1 MKKRGVTRI
10 AGAIFN
16 LLLLLTP
23 FAVSAQTEPVKTPG
37 PAIGQQLVREGAFAV
52 KLADVLEVVSTDDEV
67 EAESRLGELG
77 IAPRNGWIADYP
89 VTPDIVV
96 ELQNAV
102 SAAAEADKL
111 NFEKDEAL
119 RRFDR
124 VNQEFSLGIK
134 PHAGGAQAP
143 GNQLTAGT
151 LENQTVINN
160 YYSEQGPP
168 VVTYY
173 TPPADYVYLYG
184 WVPSP
189 FWSFGLWFPGFFILN
204 DFHRVVHINNRVH
217 FISNHY
223 NDFRRHRVFRIDAAS
238 RFHGRTYGG
247 IGASRPR
254 ASLATG
260 VRNSDRKIFNSG
272 RNWAP
277 RNDLRSG
284 NPSAGSRTYSTPS
297 RGGNPSVHRG
307 GMGNANRSAAGASPS
322 RGSGARRERR

>member
-1 MKKRGVTRI
+1 MKKRGVTKI
-10 AGAIFN
+10 AGMVFN
-16 LLLLLTP
+16 LLLLIAPL
-23 FAVSAQTEPVKTPG
+23 AVSAQTEPVKTPG
-37 PAIGQQLVREGAFAV
+37 PAIGQQLIREGAFAI

-96 ELQNAV
+96 ELQKAV
-102 SAAAEADKL
+102 SAAAAADKL

-119 RRFDR
+119 KRFDR

-134 PHAGGAQAP
+134 PHAGGTQAP
-143 GNQLTAGT
+143 DNRVKAET

-168 VVTYY
+168 VITYY
-173 TPPADYVYLYG
+173 TPPADYFYLYG

-189 FWSFGLWFPGFFILN
+189 FWSFGFWFPGFFILN
-204 DFHRVVHINNRVH
+204 DFHRVVHLDNRVH

-238 RFHGRTYGG
+238 RFQGRTYGG

-254 ASLATG
+254 TFLATG
-260 VRNSDRKIFNSG
+260 TRNSDRKIFNSG

-277 RNDLRSG
+277 RNG
-284 NPSAGSRTYSTPS
+284 VGSR
-297 RGGNPSVHRG
+297 NPSVHRG
-307 GMGNANRSAAGASPS
+307 GMGNATRGTAGASPS
-322 RGSGARRERR
+322 RGNGGRREGR